1 MHNVTHKIDSFII
14 MHDLTDH
21 LPVLVCTD
29 FQRFPKNLNKTP
41 VLIRDTSKFQAASF
55 VEDLLDNLSSLGD
68 ISNAYNANQCMNDF
82 INTFKTTLDTH
93 SLHHYVNRRDKKKN

>member
-1 MHNVTHKIDSFII
+1 

-41 VLIRDTSKFQAASF
+41 ALIRYINKFQTASF

-68 ISNAYNANQCMNDF
+68 FSDAYNANQCMTDF
-82 INTFKTTLDTH
+82 YNTFKTTLNKHAPLRKQT
-93 SLHHYVNRRDKKKN
+93 